1 MVFDPYCIG
10 NDMTVITMLYGRM
23 WVLDE
28 KTGTDSVFQDSAPLL
43 SAGFYAFKMDVYLT
57 IVDVDDER

>member
-10 NDMTVITMLYGRM
+10 NDITDITMLYGRM
-23 WVLDE
+23 WGRDE
-28 KTGTDSVFQDSAPLL
+28 KNRDCFRFSGFSPLV
-43 SAGFYAFKMDVYLT
+43 AGFYAFKMDVYLT